1 MVIVT
6 KHISLDK
13 TCVDKMQSYVDRHE
27 GNFSSAMREVIDRAG
42 RSGLPNSSLALD
54 IPLFDWLLERV
65 DGTLIPNTILDE
77 IIDPRLMSS
86 MKNLE
91 DYINSR
97 FRELEWDIK
106 IDIKCDNNTSPSNAI
121 IEIDGNH
128 YQKVKFMTR
137 LISQYLV
144 KNSLERNP
152 LEIKSSVHTNNSI
165 RTELCTSDKKKAIDS
180 LVKFFGELNGVM
192 SAIKDNPTFW
202 KSIIHRHVISNY
214 NMVTVHRN
222 YFEDILLGK
231 TPMGEIMIENIA
243 KKPVQ
248 EIPIKDMLLLI
259 KDVYETSRVADR
271 VEINNDS
278 ITLFHSFRDLQAV
291 DKLRKSLVMILDA
304 NGHLYDA
311 RMTSNM
317 IILKHRPDIGI
328 KINEIVDKL
337 KMSESS
343 VDQELI
349 MFMAFI
355 KGLKEIPDMP
365 LFLTSLGRRI
375 GKSLLREY
383 EKENNIK
390 KWNLEE
396 FKKALDMINSKIRM
410 DCEWKL
416 DGNSLLYRVRKCS
429 MVSQMTDMT
438 VQDDAID
445 NCVCHTSREVFKG
458 ALDYAFGNKAELT
471 VNKLLSHGDDYCEVV
486 IRLV

>member
-13 TCVDKMQSYVDRHE
+13 TCVDKMQPYVDRHE

-42 RSGLPNSSLALD
+42 RSGLPHNSVALD
-54 IPLFDWLLERV
+54 IPLFDWLLGRS
-65 DGTLIPNTILDE
+65 DGTLIPNTVLDD
-77 IIDPRLMSS
+77 IIDPRLISS
-86 MKNLE
+86 MKGFE
-91 DYINSR
+91 DYVNGR
-97 FRELEWDIK
+97 FRDLEWDIK
-106 IDIKCDNNTSPSNAI
+106 IDIKYDNNTSPSNVI
-121 IEIDGNH
+121 VQIDGNH
-128 YQKVKFMTR
+128 YQKLKFMNR

-152 LEIKSSVHTNNSI
+152 IEIKSIVHANNSI
-165 RTELCTSDKKKAIDS
+165 RTELYVSDKKKAIDS
-180 LVKFFGELNGVM
+180 LVQFFGDLDGVM
-192 SAIKDNPTFW
+192 NAIKDNPTFW

-231 TPMGEIMIENIA
+231 IPMGEIMIENIA

-248 EIPIKDMLLLI
+248 EIPIKDILLLI
-259 KDVYETSRVADR
+259 KDVYETSRVMDR

-291 DKLRKSLVMILDA
+291 DKLRKSLVMILEA
-304 NGHLYDA
+304 TGHLYDA

-317 IILKHRPDIGI
+317 IILKHRPDIGM
-328 KINEIVDKL
+328 KIDEIVNKL
-337 KMSESS
+337 KMSNSS

-349 MFMAFI
+349 MFMTFI
-355 KGLKEIPDMP
+355 KGLKEIPDIP

-375 GKSLLREY
+375 GKSLLKEY

-396 FKKALDMINSKIRM
+396 FKKALDMINSKIHM

-416 DGNSLLYRVRKCS
+416 DGNNLLYRVRKCN
-429 MVSQMTDMT
+429 MMSQMADT
-438 VQDDAID
+438 AIQGD
-445 NCVCHTSREVFKG
+445 TIGNCICHTSREVFKG
-458 ALDYAFGNKAELT
+458 ALDYTFGNKAELT
-471 VNKLLSHGDDYCEVV
+471 VNKLLSHGDSYCEVV

>member
-13 TCVDKMQSYVDRHE
+13 TCVDKMQPYVDRHK
-27 GNFSSAMREVIDRAG
+27 GNFSSAMRDVIERAG
-42 RSGLPNSSLALD
+42 RSGLPSSSLVLD
-54 IPLFDWLLERV
+54 ILLFDWILGQM
-65 DGTLIPNTILDE
+65 DGMLIPNIILDG

-86 MKNLE
+86 MKGLD

-97 FRELEWDIK
+97 FRELEWDVK
-106 IDIKCDNNTSPSNAI
+106 IDIKCDNNTFPSNVT

-128 YQKVKFMTR
+128 YQKVKFVTR

-152 LEIKSSVHTNNSI
+152 LEIKSSVRTNDSI
-165 RTELCTSDKKKAIDS
+165 RTELYVSDKKKAIDS
-180 LVKFFGELNGVM
+180 LVKFFGELNEVM
-192 SAIKDNPTFW
+192 NAIKDNPAFW
-202 KSIIHRHVISNY
+202 KSIVHRHVISNY

-231 TPMGEIMIENIA
+231 VPMGEIMIENIA
-243 KKPVQ
+243 KRPIQ

-271 VEINNDS
+271 VEINNDNM
-278 ITLFHSFRDLQAV
+278 TLFHSFRDLRAV
-291 DKLRKSLVMILDA
+291 DKLRKSLVMILET

-311 RMTSNM
+311 RMISNM

-337 KMSESS
+337 KTSDSS

-349 MFMAFI
+349 MFMTFI
-355 KGLKEIPDMP
+355 KGLKEISDVP
-365 LFLTSLGRRI
+365 LSLTSLGRRI
-375 GKSLLREY
+375 GKSLLKEY

-390 KWNLEE
+390 GWNLEE
-396 FKKALDMINSKIRM
+396 FKKALEMINSKIRM

-416 DGNSLLYRVRKCS
+416 DGNNLLYRVRKCS
-429 MVSQMTDMT
+429 MVSQGDT
-438 VQDDAID
+438 ID
-445 NCVCHTSREVFKG
+445 NCICHTSREVFKG
-458 ALDYAFGNKAELT
+458 ALNYAFGNKAELT
-471 VNKLLSHGDDYCEVV
+471 VNKLLSHGDSYCEVV

>member
-13 TCVDKMQSYVDRHE
+13 TCIDKMQPYVDRHE
-27 GNFSSAMREVIDRAG
+27 GNFSSAMRDVIDRAG
-42 RSGLPNSSLALD
+42 RSGLPKSSLALD
-54 IPLFDWLLERV
+54 IPLLDWVLEQT
-65 DGTLIPNTILDE
+65 DGCLIPNAVLDE
-77 IIDPRLMSS
+77 IIDPRLTSS
-86 MKNLE
+86 MKNFE
-91 DYINSR
+91 HYINDR
-97 FRELEWDIK
+97 FKELEWDIK
-106 IDIKCDNNTSPSNAI
+106 IDIKCDNDTSPSNAI
-121 IEIDGNH
+121 IEVDGNH
-128 YQKVKFMTR
+128 NQKVKFMTR
-137 LISQYLV
+137 LLSQYLV

-152 LEIKSSVHTNNSI
+152 LEIKSSVRSNSSI
-165 RTELCTSDKKKAIDS
+165 RTELHVSDKKKAVDS
-180 LVKFFGELNGVM
+180 LMRFFGELDELM
-192 SAIKDNPTFW
+192 IAIKNNPTFW
-202 KSIIHRHVISNY
+202 KSIAHRHVMSNY

-231 TPMGEIMIENIA
+231 IPMGEIMIENIA

-248 EIPIKDMLLLI
+248 EIPIKDILLLI
-259 KDVYETSRVADR
+259 KEVYETSRVMDR

-291 DKLRKSLVMILDA
+291 DKLRKSLVMILEA
-304 NGHLYDA
+304 TGHLYDA

-317 IILKHRPDIGI
+317 IILKHRPDIGM
-328 KINEIVDKL
+328 KIDEIVNKL
-337 KMSESS
+337 KTSNSS

-349 MFMAFI
+349 MFMTFI
-355 KGLKEIPDMP
+355 KGLKEIPDIP

-375 GKSLLREY
+375 GKSLLKEY

-416 DGNSLLYRVRKCS
+416 DGNNLLYRVRKCN
-429 MVSQMTDMT
+429 MMSQMVDVTTQGDT
-438 VQDDAID
+438 IG
-445 NCVCHTSREVFKG
+445 NCICHTSREVFKG
-458 ALDYAFGNKAELT
+458 ALDYTFGNKAELT
-471 VNKLLSHGDDYCEVV
+471 VNKLLSHGDSYCEVV